1 MADPF
6 PSSVVAAVN
15 KRPQMKAGVPYEVF
29 LHVVEQLIDMA
40 KSNDTKIWSLAYN
53 HSLAAKLVLNDVNIL
68 EDKPQSVTYK
78 RHQKL
83 RLVSQINQQSRRM
96 TEKTFTRL
104 PFMVATPDGLSRH
117 FCPVKAYVPVTD
129 EFIPFF
135 TSLEEGREAEQF
147 IYNQAVL
154 LPSAS
159 GYALLSRIEKIF
171 LLRVRYLITA
181 NEESLSTLIR
191 LPNLKSITVN
201 VGRFGKLSNTMTP
214 GLHEVDPKKFPRLA
228 QFCTQD
234 SEALRALWADHLEAR
249 GVKLFGVIDN
259 DQGPIME
266 LHPSRDKIMITY
278 IQPYADKAIEEM
290 RERMKRVLESLAI

>member
-1 MADPF
+1 MSDPF

-15 KRPQMKAGVPYEVF
+15 KRPQMKASVPYEVF

-40 KSNDTKIWSLAYN
+40 KSNDVKVWSLAYN
-53 HSLAAKLVLNDVNIL
+53 HSLATKLVLNDVNIL
-68 EDKPQSVTYK
+68 EDKPQSTTYK

-104 PFMVATPDGLSRH
+104 PFMVATPDGL
-117 FCPVKAYVPVTD
+117 K
-129 EFIPFF
+129 
-135 TSLEEGREAEQF
+135 GREAEQF
-147 IYNQAVL
+147 IYNQAVI

-159 GYALLSRIEKIF
+159 GYALLSRVEKIF

-191 LPNLKSITVN
+191 LPNLKSITFN
-201 VGRFGKLSNTMTP
+201 VGRFTGKLRNTMKP
-214 GLHEVDPKKFPRLA
+214 GLHEVEPKKFPRLA
-228 QFCTQD
+228 QFCTQE
-234 SEALRALWADHLEAR
+234 SEALRTLWADHLEAR

-259 DQGPIME
+259 DQLPIIE
-266 LHPSRDKIMITY
+266 LHPSRDKIMIAY
-278 IQPYADKAIEEM
+278 IQPYADKAVEELT
-290 RERMKRVLESLAI
+290 ERMNHVMDFLAI